1 MGWVNAWNTIIR
13 KLIWPDEEL
22 KTLMKLPAKTNII
35 QFVDR
40 YFIRASFTNNLLTDE
55 VCRIVYSDSP
65 GYETDVPNVKRN
77 LMIFDVYVKESE
89 QRNIGNDRLVTRAD
103 LIIARLG
110 KLLTSKR
117 YLEETGYRFWI
128 AGDWDGGTR
137 VTGYVR
143 KSIAFHYMKVY

>member
-13 KLIWPDEEL
+13 KLIWPDGEL

>member
-77 LMIFDVYVKESE
+77 LMIFDVYELLSFISKIMTLNS
-89 QRNIGNDRLVTRAD
+89 GD
-103 LIIARLG
+103 IIA
-110 KLLTSKR
+110 
-117 YLEETGYRFWI
+117 TGTPKGVGPLSI
-128 AGDWDGGTR
+128 GDTVEITIEDIGTL
-137 VTGYVR
+137 
-143 KSIAFHYMKVY
+143 KNSI

>member
-55 VCRIVYSDSP
+55 ICRIVYSDSP

-103 LIIARLG
+103 LIVARLG

>member
-1 MGWVNAWNTIIR
+1 MGWVNAWNKIIR

-77 LMIFDVYVKESE
+77 LMIFDIYVKESE

-103 LIIARLG
+103 LIVARLG

>member
-103 LIIARLG
+103 LIVARLG